1 MSLAKSSTEV
11 LLLAFYVKA
20 NKKML
25 QECKLRLYALTS
37 VTEINVQKTSLH
49 YHASMIMLK
58 KKNTQNTRS
67 SSTSGYLICPWRQL
81 LELKICR
88 QTLGRWVKAVIWKPL
103 LGSSW
108 NTGITSVSLGP
119 HCCACAT
126 DPHFWC
132 PPHVDVPRESSKASS
147 FSLKRQQHLN

>member
-37 VTEINVQKTSLH
+37 VTEINVQKTNLH

-58 KKNTQNTRS
+58 KK
-67 SSTSGYLICPWRQL
+67 IH
-81 LELKICR
+81 KIPGV
-88 QTLGRWVKAVIWKPL
+88 LAPLVI
-103 LGSSW
+103 
-108 NTGITSVSLGP
+108 
-119 HCCACAT
+119 
-126 DPHFWC
+126 
-132 PPHVDVPRESSKASS
+132 
-147 FSLKRQQHLN
+147 